1 MILSHVPQLLFPS
14 SWILDFETVIIYFSA
29 GFSFF
34 FNLFVSNTSC
44 NIVFNFLLLHSHY
57 VCLRKKEGW
66 TNRRDGGG
74 GIGVC
79 IVLLGIYI
87 TFKQVMDPSYFYV
100 VIWIRILQEKHEL
113 TLFKT
118 FTIYPIC
125 LSPCLTFAES
135 KVISYFFFFFSFICD
150 CQPSYWFRWIEAK
163 TNLIW
168 LSTVYFSSIP
178 LWLFLL

>member
-29 GFSFF
+29 GISFF
-34 FNLFVSNTSC
+34 FYLFVSNTSC

-87 TFKQVMDPSYFYV
+87 HIFKQVMDPSSFYV

-113 TLFKT
+113 THFKT
-118 FTIYPIC
+118 FNH
-125 LSPCLTFAES
+125 LSKLSVAM
-135 KVISYFFFFFSFICD
+135 SYFLRIKGHLLFFFFFSFICD
-150 CQPSYWFRWIEAK
+150 CKPSYWFRWIEAG
-163 TNLIW
+163 TNLTW
-168 LSTVYFSSIP
+168 LSTV
-178 LWLFLL
+178 

>member
-34 FNLFVSNTSC
+34 FFLFVSNTSC

-87 TFKQVMDPSYFYV
+87 IFKQVMDPSSFYA

-113 TLFKT
+113 THFKT
-118 FTIYPIC
+118 FTIYLNC

-135 KVISYFFFFFSFICD
+135 KGSWKYTLLPILLPWLPLASTIGLGGHHGNFSRD
-150 CQPSYWFRWIEAK
+150 A
-163 TNLIW
+163 
-168 LSTVYFSSIP
+168 LS
-178 LWLFLL
+178 WR

>member
-1 MILSHVPQLLFPS
+1 
-14 SWILDFETVIIYFSA
+14 
-29 GFSFF
+29 
-34 FNLFVSNTSC
+34 
-44 NIVFNFLLLHSHY
+44 LLLHSHY
-57 VCLRKKEGW
+57 VCLRKKDGW

-87 TFKQVMDPSYFYV
+87 HIFKQVMDPSSFYV

-113 TLFKT
+113 THFKT
-118 FTIYPIC
+118 FTIYLNC

-150 CQPSYWFRWIEAK
+150 CKPSYWFRWIEAG
-163 TNLIW
+163 TNLTW
-168 LSTVYFSSIP
+168 LSTV
-178 LWLFLL
+178 